1 MASPKVTLRV
11 NPITKTAYV
20 KKPLTFKV
28 IKPLQKT
35 AFSPRRPAK
44 LFTRKAPIRKIPS
57 WQQQVFQT
65 VPQFSESFSRKNV
78 KYVAAVICHGIS
90 CDRAQHLFCR
100 TPVACDNPLF
110 KPKYDVVF
118 TSKYGATSKIY
129 GNNTSVGKY
138 LYENLK
144 KHNISTGG
152 KFMEILESTID
163 RGART
168 RADGEEIG
176 IGGALGKH
184 TMLSQ
189 KDIGTAV
196 SDLNIFMEGDHS
208 EYISP
213 NNNDNDSIFLFKLN
227 GDDDDPVDDDYSM
240 GEDEADETVRNNVQD
255 HNVLAVNP
263 TNLLYRRPALRYV
276 AQTAHNLQSLIEP
289 TGAALEPTLDKSVFW
304 SDATHRLKD
313 GRTTV
318 RLSDIIGKEGVFPPD
333 TVVVAYVCRS
343 TLVDDLCALSP
354 TGSDY
359 TSMSHVSSSTPS
371 FGLLDVPP
379 SASGSATPMS
389 DLSLFEIP
397 PGASGSATPMS
408 GLSLFEIP
416 PGASGSATPM
426 SGLSLF
432 EISDTSDF
440 DPDDPSWMPGGGAMK
455 KGKNMKSRKKRTRGL
470 VNIARRRSRRARA
483 RP

>member
-1 MASPKVTLRV
+1 M
-11 NPITKTAYV
+11 
-20 KKPLTFKV
+20 
-28 IKPLQKT
+28 
-35 AFSPRRPAK
+35 
-44 LFTRKAPIRKIPS
+44 
-57 WQQQVFQT
+57 
-65 VPQFSESFSRKNV
+65 
-78 KYVAAVICHGIS
+78 
-90 CDRAQHLFCR
+90 
-100 TPVACDNPLF
+100 ACDNPLF

-176 IGGALGKH
+176 IGGALGKN

-289 TGAALEPTLDKSVFW
+289 TGAA
-304 SDATHRLKD
+304 
-313 GRTTV
+313 
-318 RLSDIIGKEGVFPPD
+318 
-333 TVVVAYVCRS
+333 
-343 TLVDDLCALSP
+343 
-354 TGSDY
+354 
-359 TSMSHVSSSTPS
+359 
-371 FGLLDVPP
+371 
-379 SASGSATPMS
+379 
-389 DLSLFEIP
+389 
-397 PGASGSATPMS
+397 
-408 GLSLFEIP
+408 
-416 PGASGSATPM
+416 
-426 SGLSLF
+426 
-432 EISDTSDF
+432 
-440 DPDDPSWMPGGGAMK
+440 
-455 KGKNMKSRKKRTRGL
+455 
-470 VNIARRRSRRARA
+470 
-483 RP
+483 